1 MGEIKLNDKE
11 KSYVLIL
18 KNYFKLYNYW
28 KKEWAIEINQKE
40 IDNKTLIHNLNDI
53 DLLLNLP
60 NISKNDYK
68 YLWVA
73 LIDKGDKSNSSIAF
87 RNNYSNSGLS
97 NRVNST
103 CLKVINTIEHI

>member
-53 DLLLNLP
+53 EMCIRD
-60 NISKNDYK
+60 
-68 YLWVA
+68 
-73 LIDKGDKSNSSIAF
+73 
-87 RNNYSNSGLS
+87 S
-97 NRVNST
+97 NRTNS
-103 CLKVINTIEHI
+103 L

>member
-18 KNYFKLYNYW
+18 KDYFKLYNYW
-28 KKEWAIEINQKE
+28 KKECTMEIDRKE
-40 IDNKTLIHNLNDI
+40 IDNKTLRDNLNDI

-60 NISKNDYK
+60 NISKEDYK
-68 YLWVA
+68 YLQVA
-73 LIDKGDKSNSSIAF
+73 LIDKGDNSNSSIAF

-103 CLKVINTIEHI
+103 CLKIINAINHI

>member
-40 IDNKTLIHNLNDI
+40 IDNKTLIH
-53 DLLLNLP
+53 
-60 NISKNDYK
+60 
-68 YLWVA
+68 
-73 LIDKGDKSNSSIAF
+73 KGDNSNSSIAF

-103 CLKVINTIEHI
+103 CLKIINSIYHI

>member
-1 MGEIKLNDKE
+1 MGEIKLNNKE

-28 KKEWAIEINQKE
+28 KKECVTESERKNGNNIILG
-40 IDNKTLIHNLNDI
+40 DNVNDI